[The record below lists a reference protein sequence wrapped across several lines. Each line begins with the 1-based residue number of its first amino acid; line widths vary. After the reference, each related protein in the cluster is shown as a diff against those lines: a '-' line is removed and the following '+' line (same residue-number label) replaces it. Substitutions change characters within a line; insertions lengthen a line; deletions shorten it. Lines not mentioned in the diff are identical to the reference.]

1 VRTPER
7 RRFFNISS
15 VSSGGADRRRTHDS
29 HDSPVGS
36 PWKPLFAAWYHEK
49 MPLFPV
55 AANAFRE
62 SIRQPVH
69 AVLIVAGLLA
79 LLLNVNVA
87 AYTLEDDNKL
97 LVDMGLSTLLVVGML
112 LAAFT
117 ATATLS
123 REIETKTVLTVV
135 SKPVPRWVLVVGKF
149 LGVAAA
155 LGLAYWL
162 LAVTFLITVRHR
174 VQTSVR
180 VEDTYDGPVL
190 AFGILAAA
198 LALAVAGAA
207 NYLYRRPFPSTFSVA
222 AAVAATGAWGI
233 ISCVSRSWRLQ
244 HPATDQD
251 PQLAIGLVM
260 VFLAVL
266 VLAAVAV
273 AASTRLGR
281 MPTLLVASGTFL
293 LGLVGEYVLSLA
305 DARLATPLA
314 AMIPNLQLF
323 WPADALTQG
332 HAIPLWHLGW
342 VAAYAGALVTA
353 ALALAVLLFQSRDVG

>member
-1 VRTPER
+1 MR
-7 RRFFNISS
+7 
-15 VSSGGADRRRTHDS
+15 
-29 HDSPVGS
+29 
-36 PWKPLFAAWYHEK
+36 K
-49 MPLFPV
+49 MSIFPI

-97 LVDMGLSTLLVVGML
+97 LVDMGLSTLLLVGML

-117 ATATLS
+117 ATATLA
-123 REIETKTVLTVV
+123 REIETKTVLVVV
-135 SKPVPRWVLVVGKF
+135 SKPVPRWAVVVGKF

-155 LGLAYWL
+155 IGLAYWL
-162 LAVTFLITVRHR
+162 LAVTFLVTVRHR
-174 VQTSVR
+174 VQSSVR
-180 VEDTYDGPVL
+180 LEDTFDGPVL
-190 AFGILAAA
+190 AFGVAAVV
-198 LALAVAGAA
+198 LALGISAAA
-207 NYLYRRPFPSTFSVA
+207 NYLYRWPFPATFSVV
-222 AAVAATGAWGI
+222 AAVAATAAWGL

-244 HPATDQD
+244 SPATDLD
-251 PQLAIGLVM
+251 PQLVIGLAM
-260 VFLAVL
+260 VLLAVL

-281 MPTLLVASGTFL
+281 LATLLVASGTFL

-305 DARLATPLA
+305 DPRLAAPLA
-314 AMIPNLQLF
+314 AVVPNLQLF

-342 VAAYAGALVTA
+342 LAAYAAALVTA

>member
-1 VRTPER
+1 MR
-7 RRFFNISS
+7 
-15 VSSGGADRRRTHDS
+15 
-29 HDSPVGS
+29 
-36 PWKPLFAAWYHEK
+36 K
-49 MPLFPV
+49 MPIFPI

-69 AVLIVAGLLA
+69 AVLIAAGLLA

-97 LVDMGLSTLLVVGML
+97 LVDMGLSTLLLVGML

-123 REIETKTVLTVV
+123 REIETQTVLVVV
-135 SKPVPRWVLVVGKF
+135 SKPVPRWTLVVGKF

-155 LGLAYWL
+155 IGLAYWL

-190 AFGILAAA
+190 AFGLAAA
-198 LALAVAGAA
+198 VLAVGISAAA
-207 NYLYRRPFPSTFSVA
+207 NYLYRRSFPATFSV
-222 AAVAATGAWGI
+222 VAASAATAAWGLV
-233 ISCVSRSWRLQ
+233 SCVSRSWRLQ

-251 PQLAIGLVM
+251 PQLAIGLAM

-281 MPTLLVASGTFL
+281 LATLLVASGTFL
-293 LGLVGEYVLSLA
+293 LGLVGEYLLA
-305 DARLATPLA
+305 MTDARLAAPLA
-314 AMIPNLQLF
+314 AIVPNLQLF

-332 HAIPLWHLGW
+332 HAIPVWHLGW
-342 VAAYAGALVTA
+342 LAAYAAALVTA
-353 ALALAVLLFQSRDVG
+353 ALSLAVLLFQSRDVG

>member
-1 VRTPER
+1 M
-7 RRFFNISS
+7 
-15 VSSGGADRRRTHDS
+15 
-29 HDSPVGS
+29 PVL
-36 PWKPLFAAWYHEK
+36 PI
-49 MPLFPV
+49 

-69 AVLIVAGLLA
+69 AVLIVVGLLA

-97 LVDMGLSTLLVVGML
+97 LVDMGLSTLLVIGML

-117 ATATLS
+117 AASTLS
-123 REIETKTVLTVV
+123 REIESKTVLATV
-135 SKPVPRWVLVVGKF
+135 SKPVPRWTVIVGKF

-155 LGLAYWL
+155 IGMAYWL
-162 LAVTFLITVRHR
+162 LSVVFLITVRHR
-174 VQTSVR
+174 VQSSVR
-180 VEDTYDGPVL
+180 IEDTYDGPVIT
-190 AFGILAAA
+190 FGIAAVLLALGVSAA
-198 LALAVAGAA
+198 L
-207 NYLYRRPFPSTFSVA
+207 NYLYRWPFPSTFAVV
-222 AAVAATGAWGI
+222 AAVAATAAWGL

-260 VFLAVL
+260 VLLAVL
-266 VLAAVAV
+266 VLAAIAV

-281 MPTLLVASGTFL
+281 TATLMISSGAFLV
-293 LGLVGEYVLSLA
+293 GLVGEYVLSLA
-305 DARLATPLA
+305 DSRLATVLSA
-314 AMIPNLQLF
+314 VVPNLQLF

-342 VAAYAGALVTA
+342 VAAYALALVTA
-353 ALALAVLLFQSRDVG
+353 ALALAVALFQSRDVG

>member
-1 VRTPER
+1 MR
-7 RRFFNISS
+7 
-15 VSSGGADRRRTHDS
+15 
-29 HDSPVGS
+29 
-36 PWKPLFAAWYHEK
+36 K
-49 MPLFPV
+49 MPTFPI

-62 SIRQPVH
+62 AIRQPVH

-97 LVDMGLSTLLVVGML
+97 LVDMGLSTLLLVGML

-117 ATATLS
+117 ATATLA
-123 REIETKTVLTVV
+123 REIETKTVLVVV
-135 SKPVPRWVLVVGKF
+135 SKPVPRWELVVGKF

-155 LGLAYWL
+155 IGLAYWL

-190 AFGILAAA
+190 AFGVVAVV
-198 LALAVAGAA
+198 LALAISAAA
-207 NYLYRRPFPSTFSVA
+207 NYLYRRPFPATFSV
-222 AAVAATGAWGI
+222 VAAGAATAAWLL

-251 PQLAIGLVM
+251 PQLVIGLAM

-266 VLAAVAV
+266 VLTAVAV

-281 MPTLLVASGTFL
+281 LPTLLVASGTFL
-293 LGLVGEYVLSLA
+293 LGLVGEYLLSLA
-305 DARLATPLA
+305 DARLAAPLA
-314 AMIPNLQLF
+314 AVVPNLQLF

-342 VAAYAGALVTA
+342 LAAYAA
-353 ALALAVLLFQSRDVG
+353 ALITVALSLAVLLFQSRDVG

>member
-1 VRTPER
+1 MR
-7 RRFFNISS
+7 
-15 VSSGGADRRRTHDS
+15 
-29 HDSPVGS
+29 
-36 PWKPLFAAWYHEK
+36 K
-49 MPLFPV
+49 MPIFPI

-69 AVLIVAGLLA
+69 AVLIAAGLLA

-97 LVDMGLSTLLVVGML
+97 LVDMGLSTLLLVGML

-123 REIETKTVLTVV
+123 REIETQTVLVVV
-135 SKPVPRWVLVVGKF
+135 SKPVPRWTLVVGKF

-155 LGLAYWL
+155 IGLAYWL

-190 AFGILAAA
+190 AFGLAAA
-198 LALAVAGAA
+198 VLAVGISAAA
-207 NYLYRRPFPSTFSVA
+207 NYLYRRSFPATFSV
-222 AAVAATGAWGI
+222 VAACAATAAWGLV
-233 ISCVSRSWRLQ
+233 SCVSRSWRLQ

-251 PQLAIGLVM
+251 PQLAIGLAM

-281 MPTLLVASGTFL
+281 LATLLVASGTFL
-293 LGLVGEYVLSLA
+293 LGLVGEYLLA
-305 DARLATPLA
+305 MTDARLAAPLA
-314 AMIPNLQLF
+314 AIVPNLQLF

-332 HAIPLWHLGW
+332 HAIPVWHLGW
-342 VAAYAGALVTA
+342 LAAYAAALVTA
-353 ALALAVLLFQSRDVG
+353 ALSLAVLLFQSRDVG